1 MPGKGGVRIENI
13 VIIRQDDAQPDTV
26 TFENIVT
33 VGYDWDLID
42 LDLLDDDERAY
53 LRDYERL
60 CVERGTQVTASAAVG
75 TAARAG
81 QFSRRAPHERRDPLG
96 EPRVRAR
103 GRVQR
108 VPEHE
113 ARRVAAIR
121 TWRLRAQVGERRRF
135 RDVEA

>member
-1 MPGKGGVRIENI
+1 MRFAPGAQYGLVPNAVISVEPGIYVPGKGGVRIENI

-60 CVERGTQVTASAAVG
+60 CVERGTQVTAC
-75 TAARAG
+75 
-81 QFSRRAPHERRDPLG
+81 PL
-96 EPRVRAR
+96 
-103 GRVQR
+103 
-108 VPEHE
+108 
-113 ARRVAAIR
+113 
-121 TWRLRAQVGERRRF
+121 L
-135 RDVEA
+135 

>member
-1 MPGKGGVRIENI
+1 MISVEPGIYVPGKGGVRIENI

-60 CVERGTQVTASAAVG
+60 CVERGTQVTAC
-75 TAARAG
+75 
-81 QFSRRAPHERRDPLG
+81 PL
-96 EPRVRAR
+96 
-103 GRVQR
+103 
-108 VPEHE
+108 
-113 ARRVAAIR
+113 
-121 TWRLRAQVGERRRF
+121 L
-135 RDVEA
+135 

>member
-1 MPGKGGVRIENI
+1 MPNAVISVEPGIYVPGKGGVRIENI

-60 CVERGTQVTASAAVG
+60 CERGTQVTAC
-75 TAARAG
+75 
-81 QFSRRAPHERRDPLG
+81 PL
-96 EPRVRAR
+96 
-103 GRVQR
+103 
-108 VPEHE
+108 
-113 ARRVAAIR
+113 
-121 TWRLRAQVGERRRF
+121 L
-135 RDVEA
+135 